1 MEAAETLTM
10 NFCSS
15 KVFSDIFALALVC
28 VCICVCLWISSRII
42 QSRWLAFG
50 KVFVQE
56 MPTKCRRAPL
66 KVCNKMLRI
75 RLVAAAAA
83 AVELGHIDTQLG

>member
-1 MEAAETLTM
+1 M

-28 VCICVCLWISSRII
+28 VCVRLWISSRII

-66 KVCNKMLRI
+66 EVCNKMLRI

-83 AVELGHIDTQLG
+83 SLDLGHIDTQLG